1 MNVNPTDQLSNE
13 TRADFEEI
21 RVGESKPL
29 TFNVV
34 IVFCRDESRLVYTF
48 SVLLLHIFKH

>member
-1 MNVNPTDQLSNE
+1 MDVNPTDQLSNE

-21 RVGESKPL
+21 RVGESKHL

-34 IVFCRDESRLVYTF
+34 IVFCRDESQLVYTF